1 MPNELSALWE
11 GFTAIRE
18 EPRMIIMWFIA
29 GALLYVGVAKK
40 KEPLLLVP
48 ISMGILFANLPLGEL
63 IREGG
68 DGEPAGVLK
77 VFQTI
82 GMETD
87 IFPLL
92 IFLGVGAAT
101 DFSPMLS
108 NPKTLLLG
116 AGAQAGV
123 FVALL
128 GALLLGMTDM
138 FEFEL
143 LEAASIGIIGGADGP
158 TTIFIS
164 TRMHEMGQRFEH
176 VNPQNII
183 GATAVAAYSY
193 MALVPIIQ
201 PPIIKLLTTKK
212 ERLIRM
218 EYSAKPVS
226 KRTQVL
232 FPILTTLIISILVPS
247 ASPLIGMLMLG
258 NLIRVSGV
266 VPRLADVSENAMM
279 NIVIILLGLAVG
291 STMPAA
297 VFLKPETIGIFLLG
311 LFAFMTATVAGILL
325 AKLMNLV
332 SRNKINPMIGAAGVS
347 AVPMAARVVQDMGQK
362 EDPDNYLL
370 MHAMGPNVA
379 GVIGTATVAGV
390 LLAVVES
397 ILQQRQ
403 EEIDAATGF
412 IHGLVPVISQII

>member
-1 MPNELSALWE
+1 
-11 GFTAIRE
+11 
-18 EPRMIIMWFIA
+18 
-29 GALLYVGVAKK
+29 
-40 KEPLLLVP
+40 
-48 ISMGILFANLPLGEL
+48 
-63 IREGG
+63 
-68 DGEPAGVLK
+68 
-77 VFQTI
+77 
-82 GMETD
+82 
-87 IFPLL
+87 
-92 IFLGVGAAT
+92 
-101 DFSPMLS
+101 
-108 NPKTLLLG
+108 
-116 AGAQAGV
+116 
-123 FVALL
+123 
-128 GALLLGMTDM
+128 M

-158 TTIFIS
+158 TTIFIA

-412 IHGLVPVISQII
+412 IHGLVPVISQFI

>member
-1 MPNELSALWE
+1 MLDGLDALWE
-11 GFTAIRE
+11 GFTAIGD
-18 EPRMIIMWFIA
+18 EPQIVIMWVIA

-68 DGEPAGVLK
+68 DGEPVGLLRTLQNV
-77 VFQTI
+77 
-82 GMETD
+82 GMTTD

-128 GALLLGMTDM
+128 GALLLGMTDF
-138 FEFEL
+138 FEFGL
-143 LEAASIGIIGGADGP
+143 LEASSIGIIGGADGP
-158 TTIFIS
+158 TTIFIA
-164 TRMHEMGQRFEH
+164 TRMKELGDSLPNVDIRDI
-176 VNPQNII
+176 V

-201 PPIIKLLTTKK
+201 PPIIRLLTTKK

-218 EYSAKPVS
+218 EYAAKPVS
-226 KRTQVL
+226 KRTQVI
-232 FPILTTLIISILVPS
+232 FPVLTIVVISVLVPS
-247 ASPLIGMLMLG
+247 ATPLIGMLMLG

-266 VPRLADVSENAMM
+266 VPRLQDVSENAMM

-291 STMPAA
+291 STMPAEI
-297 VFLKPETIGIFLLG
+297 FLQPETIGIFFLG
-311 LFAFMTATVAGILL
+311 LFAFMTATAAGILL
-325 AKLMNLV
+325 AKLMNLL
-332 SRNKINPMIGAAGVS
+332 SRDKINPMIGAAGVS
-347 AVPMAARVVQDMGQK
+347 AVPMAARVVQEMGQK

-390 LLAVVES
+390 LLAIVE
-397 ILQQRQ
+397 
-403 EEIDAATGF
+403 
-412 IHGLVPVISQII
+412 GLL

>member
-1 MPNELSALWE
+1 MSGDGVLDQIFV
-11 GFTAIRE
+11 GFEAIGE
-18 EPRMIIMWFIA
+18 DPRIVAMWVIA
-29 GALLYVGVAKK
+29 AALLYVGVAKR

-48 ISMGILFANLPLGEL
+48 ISMGILFANLPLGEF
-63 IREGG
+63 IRVGG
-68 DGEPAGVLK
+68 EGEPTGVLRT
-77 VFQTI
+77 FQTV
-82 GMETD
+82 GLQTD

-123 FVALL
+123 FFALIGALIL
-128 GALLLGMTDM
+128 GALGWFD
-138 FEFEL
+138 FGL

-158 TTIFIS
+158 TTIFIA
-164 TRMHEMGQRFEH
+164 TRMRELGQALPH
-176 VNPQNII
+176 VEVRDIV

-201 PPIIKLLTTKK
+201 PPLIKLLTTKN
-212 ERLIRM
+212 ERQIRM
-218 EYSAKPVS
+218 DYPTESVS
-226 KRTQVL
+226 RRSL
-232 FPILTTLIISILVPS
+232 IIFPILTTLVVSVLVPS

-258 NLIRVSGV
+258 NLIKVSGV
-266 VPRLADVSENAMM
+266 VPRLADVSENSLM
-279 NIVIILLGLAVG
+279 NATIVILGLSVG
-291 STMPAA
+291 ATMPGSI
-297 VFLKPETIGIFLLG
+297 FLQPETLGIFVLG
-311 LFAFMTATVAGILL
+311 LFAFATATITGVLL

-332 SRNKINPMIGAAGVS
+332 SKSKVNPMIGAAGVS
-347 AVPMAARVVQDMGQK
+347 AVPMAARVVQNMGQD

-390 LLAVVES
+390 LIAVVPS
-397 ILQQRQ
+397 LL
-403 EEIDAATGF
+403 G
-412 IHGLVPVISQII
+412 

>member
-1 MPNELSALWE
+1 MSTEFAPLWE
-11 GFTAIRE
+11 GFTAIGE
-18 EPRMIIMWFIA
+18 EPRMILMWAIA
-29 GALLYVGVAKK
+29 GALLYVGIAKK

-48 ISMGILFANLPLGEL
+48 ISMGILFANLPLGEF

-68 DGEPAGVLK
+68 NGEPAGLLK
-77 VFQTI
+77 TFQSV

-128 GALLLGMTDM
+128 GALLLGMTDY
-138 FEFEL
+138 FEFGL
-143 LEAASIGIIGGADGP
+143 LEASSIGIIGGADGP
-158 TTIFIS
+158 TTIFIA
-164 TRMHEMGQRFEH
+164 TRMRELGESLPNVDVRDI
-176 VNPQNII
+176 V

-218 EYSAKPVS
+218 EYSATPVS

-232 FPILTTLIISILVPS
+232 FPILTTIIISVLVPS

-258 NLIRVSGV
+258 NLIKVSGV
-266 VPRLADVSENAMM
+266 VPRLADVTENSLM
-279 NIVIILLGLAVG
+279 NVVIILLGLAVG
-291 STMPAA
+291 STMPAHI
-297 VFLKPETIGIFLLG
+297 FLQPETIGIFLLG
-311 LFAFMTATVAGILL
+311 LFAFMTATVAGIML

-332 SRNKINPMIGAAGVS
+332 SKDQINPMIGAAGVS

-362 EDPDNYLL
+362 EDPENFLL

-390 LLAVVES
+390 LLAVVETM
-397 ILQQRQ
+397 L
-403 EEIDAATGF
+403 
-412 IHGLVPVISQII
+412 

>member
-1 MPNELSALWE
+1 MSTEFAALWE
-11 GFTAIRE
+11 GFTAIGE
-18 EPRMIIMWFIA
+18 EPRMVLMWAIA
-29 GALLYVGVAKK
+29 GALLWVGIAKK

-48 ISMGILFANLPLGEL
+48 ISMGILFANLPLGEF

-68 DGEPAGVLK
+68 DGEPAGLLRT
-77 VFQTI
+77 FQNV

-128 GALLLGMTDM
+128 GALLLGMTDF
-138 FEFEL
+138 FEFGL
-143 LEAASIGIIGGADGP
+143 LEASSIGIIGGADGP
-158 TTIFIS
+158 TTIFIA
-164 TRMHEMGQRFEH
+164 TRMRELGESLPNVEVRDI
-176 VNPQNII
+176 V

-218 EYSAKPVS
+218 EYSATPVS

-232 FPILTTLIISILVPS
+232 FPVLTTIIISVLVPS

-258 NLIRVSGV
+258 NLIKVSGV
-266 VPRLADVSENAMM
+266 VPRLADVTENALM
-279 NIVIILLGLAVG
+279 NAVIVLLGLAVG
-291 STMPAA
+291 STMPAHI
-297 VFLKPETIGIFLLG
+297 FLQPETIGIFLLG
-311 LFAFMTATVAGILL
+311 LFAFMTATVAGIML

-332 SRNKINPMIGAAGVS
+332 SKDQINPMIGAAGVS

-362 EDPDNYLL
+362 EDPGNFLL

-390 LLAVVES
+390 LLAIVETM
-397 ILQQRQ
+397 L
-403 EEIDAATGF
+403 
-412 IHGLVPVISQII
+412 

>member
-1 MPNELSALWE
+1 MKS
-11 GFTAIRE
+11 
-18 EPRMIIMWFIA
+18 
-29 GALLYVGVAKK
+29 
-40 KEPLLLVP
+40 
-48 ISMGILFANLPLGEL
+48 
-63 IREGG
+63 
-68 DGEPAGVLK
+68 
-77 VFQTI
+77 
-82 GMETD
+82 D

-92 IFLGVGAAT
+92 IFMGVGAAT

-128 GALLLGMTDM
+128 GALLLGMTDF
-138 FEFEL
+138 FEFGL
-143 LEAASIGIIGGADGP
+143 LEASSIGIIGGADGP
-158 TTIFIS
+158 TTIYIA
-164 TRMHEMGQRFEH
+164 TRMQ
-176 VNPQNII
+176 II
-183 GATAVAAYSY
+183 GDALPSYDMRPIVGATAVAAYSY

-201 PPIIKLLTTKK
+201 PPIIKLFTTKK

-226 KRTQVL
+226 RRTQIM
-232 FPILTTLIISILVPS
+232 FPVFTTILISVLVPS

-258 NLIRVSGV
+258 NLIKVSGV

-291 STMPAA
+291 STMPAHI
-297 VFLKPETIGIFLLG
+297 FLQPETIGIFFLG

-325 AKLMNLV
+325 AKLMNLL
-332 SRNKINPMIGAAGVS
+332 SKEKINPMIGAAGVS

-390 LLAVVES
+390 LLAVMNS
-397 ILQQRQ
+397 LY
-403 EEIDAATGF
+403 AAG
-412 IHGLVPVISQII
+412 

>member
-1 MPNELSALWE
+1 MSTEFAALWE
-11 GFTAIRE
+11 GFTAIGE
-18 EPRMIIMWFIA
+18 EPRMILMWAIA
-29 GALLYVGVAKK
+29 GALLYVGIAKK

-48 ISMGILFANLPLGEL
+48 ISMGILFANLPLGEF

-68 DGEPAGVLK
+68 GGEPAGLLK
-77 VFQTI
+77 TFQSV

-128 GALLLGMTDM
+128 GALLLGMTDY
-138 FEFEL
+138 FEFGL
-143 LEAASIGIIGGADGP
+143 LEASSIGIIGGADGP
-158 TTIFIS
+158 TTIFIA
-164 TRMHEMGQRFEH
+164 TRMRELGESLPNVDVRDI
-176 VNPQNII
+176 V

-218 EYSAKPVS
+218 EYSATPVS

-232 FPILTTLIISILVPS
+232 FPVLTTVIISVLVPS

-258 NLIRVSGV
+258 NLIKVSGV
-266 VPRLADVSENAMM
+266 VPRLADVTENSLM
-279 NIVIILLGLAVG
+279 NVVIILLGLAVG
-291 STMPAA
+291 STMPAHI
-297 VFLKPETIGIFLLG
+297 FLQPETIGIFLLG
-311 LFAFMTATVAGILL
+311 LFAFMTATVAGIML

-332 SRNKINPMIGAAGVS
+332 SKDQINPMIGAAGVS

-362 EDPDNYLL
+362 EDPENFLL

-390 LLAVVES
+390 LLAVVETM
-397 ILQQRQ
+397 L
-403 EEIDAATGF
+403 
-412 IHGLVPVISQII
+412 

>member
-1 MPNELSALWE
+1 MSTELGALWE
-11 GFTAIRE
+11 GFTALGD
-18 EPRMIIMWFIA
+18 EPRMVLMWLIA
-29 GALLYVGVAKK
+29 GGLLYVGIAKK

-48 ISMGILFANLPLGEL
+48 ISMGILFANLPHGEL

-68 DGEPAGVLK
+68 GGEPAGLLRT
-77 VFQTI
+77 FQTI

-101 DFSPMLS
+101 DFTPMLS

-128 GALLLGMTDM
+128 GALLLGMTDL
-138 FEFEL
+138 FDFGL
-143 LEAASIGIIGGADGP
+143 LEASSIGIIGGADGP
-158 TTIFIS
+158 TTIFIA
-164 TRMHEMGQRFEH
+164 TRMRELGESLPNVEVRDI
-176 VNPQNII
+176 V

-201 PPIIKLLTTKK
+201 PPLIRLLTTKK

-218 EYSAKPVS
+218 QYAAKPVS

-232 FPILTTLIISILVPS
+232 FPVLTTIIISVLVPS

-258 NLIRVSGV
+258 NLIKVSGV
-266 VPRLADVSENAMM
+266 VPRLADVTENALM
-279 NIVIILLGLAVG
+279 NAVIILLGLAVG
-291 STMPAA
+291 STMPAEI
-297 VFLKPETIGIFLLG
+297 FLQPETIGIFLLG

-332 SRNKINPMIGAAGVS
+332 TKDPVNPMIGAAGVS

-362 EDPDNYLL
+362 EDPENFLL

-390 LLAVVES
+390 LLAVVEN
-397 ILQQRQ
+397 L
-403 EEIDAATGF
+403 
-412 IHGLVPVISQII
+412 L

>member
-1 MPNELSALWE
+1 MSTELGALWE
-11 GFTAIRE
+11 GFTAIGD
-18 EPRMIIMWFIA
+18 EPRMVIMWLIA
-29 GALLYVGVAKK
+29 GALLYVGIAKK

-68 DGEPAGVLK
+68 DGEPAGLLK
-77 VFQTI
+77 TFQTV

-101 DFSPMLS
+101 DFTPMLS

-128 GALLLGMTDM
+128 GALLLGMTDF
-138 FEFEL
+138 FEFGL
-143 LEAASIGIIGGADGP
+143 LEASSIGIIGGADGP
-158 TTIFIS
+158 TTIFIA
-164 TRMHEMGQRFEH
+164 TRMRELGESLPNVEVRDI
-176 VNPQNII
+176 V

-218 EYSAKPVS
+218 KYAAKPVS

-232 FPILTTLIISILVPS
+232 FPVLTTIIISVLVPS

-258 NLIRVSGV
+258 NLIKVSGV
-266 VPRLADVSENAMM
+266 VPRLADVTENALM

-291 STMPAA
+291 STMPAHI
-297 VFLKPETIGIFLLG
+297 FLQPETIGIFLLG
-311 LFAFMTATVAGILL
+311 LFAFMTATVAGIML
-325 AKLMNLV
+325 AKLMNIV
-332 SRNKINPMIGAAGVS
+332 TKEQINPMIGAAGVS

-362 EDPDNYLL
+362 EDPENFLL

-390 LLAVVES
+390 LLAVVEN
-397 ILQQRQ
+397 L
-403 EEIDAATGF
+403 
-412 IHGLVPVISQII
+412 L